1 MFHHVVLFRLR
12 PGITLE
18 RVRRAR
24 EQLSRLAETLP
35 GVLHFAVTHNVALEN
50 GGYTLALFSAFE
62 NERAYEIFTRHP
74 DHVRVIADDL
84 TPVVATRQPQRTDRA
99 EPNTTQRPVRG
110 PPLSPRRA
118 AIAVGVH
125 AHRTASR

>member
-35 GVLHFAVTHNVALEN
+35 GVLHFAVTHNVAIEN

-74 DHVRVIADDL
+74 DHVRVITDDL
-84 TPVVATRQPQRTDRA
+84 APVVEAKVVAQGRDAPTAAD
-99 EPNTTQRPVRG
+99 G
-110 PPLSPRRA
+110 P
-118 AIAVGVH
+118 G
-125 AHRTASR
+125 